1 MSMSKPL
8 QILGIS
14 NLDLRSNAEKAI
26 GEPKT
31 CVADWLPSLSWK
43 VSGATDPVSGPS
55 LKDSQ
60 GALCDGKRGLE
71 LASMEADGRLHYQG
85 EP

>member
-1 MSMSKPL
+1 
-8 QILGIS
+8 
-14 NLDLRSNAEKAI
+14 
-26 GEPKT
+26 
-31 CVADWLPSLSWK
+31 VADWLPSLSWK

-55 LKDSQ
+55 LKESQ